1 MSKSFARDKGQRAER
16 AAVAVL
22 QPIVDKVYAL
32 AGVPEADWPKLIRNL
47 QQTQSGGFDIAG
59 IDWLALE
66 IKHQEN
72 LNISGWWKQT
82 LQQAGTTRVPVL
94 MYKRNNI
101 AWRVMMYGYLP
112 AHDLSVKCPVD
123 IAIADF
129 LAYFENR
136 LTIAIRGKGEPA

>member
-16 AAVAVL
+16 AAVALL

-32 AGVPEADWPKLIRNL
+32 AEVPEADWPKLIRNL

-59 IDWLALE
+59 LEWLALE

-72 LNISGWWKQT
+72 LNIPGWWRQT

-94 MYKRNNI
+94 MYKRNNV
-101 AWRVMMYGYLP
+101 AWRVMMFGYLP
-112 AHDLSVKCPVD
+112 ARDLSVKCPVD
-123 IAIADF
+123 IALPDF

-136 LTIAIRGKGEPA
+136 LTNAVKEFHRG